1 MNAQNDVTKEA
12 AASVGATEASP
23 APAKS
28 KRRIG
33 RTMLMLALPVSL
45 ALGGS
50 VFWLTSGRYET
61 TENAALHQARITIA
75 SDLSGRVVRLAVRDN
90 QSVKAGDLLFQVDPE
105 PWQLALSDAQVAVDS
120 ARLTVEQLKV
130 AYEQAQAQA
139 GVAAENAAYAQD
151 ELKRQT
157 ELTAK
162 GVASTTALEDAQHAA
177 NLAAEQAEVAKKAV
191 ANALAALGDPTQPVD
206 NHPKVRAALVALDK
220 ANYSLS
226 LTEVHAPENGI
237 VYQAASFRE
246 GQMVTAGS
254 PLFALVANR
263 DAWVEANFK
272 ETQLTG
278 IAVGQPAEIVF
289 DVRPDQRFAGTVE
302 AIGAGT
308 GAEFSLLPAQNAT
321 GNWVKVTQR
330 VPVRIK
336 LDDPGAAAELSSG
349 MSATVDVDTGRGMSL
364 SDLVGLVKS

>member
-1 MNAQNDVTKEA
+1 MNAQTDLTKEA
-12 AASVGATEASP
+12 AAAISAPDGTASP
-23 APAKS
+23 AKP

-33 RTMLMLALPVSL
+33 RTALMLAVPVVL
-45 ALGGS
+45 ALGGG
-50 VFWLTSGRYET
+50 VYWVTSGRYET
-61 TENAALHQARITIA
+61 TENAALHQARITVA
-75 SDLSGRVVRLAVRDN
+75 SDLSGRVVRLAVHDN
-90 QSVKAGDLLFQVDPE
+90 QPVKAGDLLFQVDPE
-105 PWQLALSDAQVAVDS
+105 PWQLALSDAQVAVES

-130 AYEQAQAQA
+130 AYDQAQAQA
-139 GVAAENAAYAQD
+139 RVAAENAAYAQD
-151 ELKRQT
+151 ELNRQK

-177 NLAAEQAEVAKKAV
+177 NLASEQAEVANKAV
-191 ANALAALGDPTQPVD
+191 ANALAALGDPTQAVD
-206 NHPKVRAALVALDK
+206 SHPKVRAALVALDK
-220 ANYSLS
+220 AKYNLG

-237 VYQAASFRE
+237 VYQASSFRE

-254 PLFALVANR
+254 PLFTLVANR

-289 DVRPDQRFAGTVE
+289 DVRPDERFSGTVE

-336 LDDPGAAAELSSG
+336 LDDPAAAADLSSG

-364 SDLVGLVKS
+364 SDLAGLVKS